1 MNSLENKKKTFEENL
16 TNSESN
22 KDYLKYKRN
31 LNYIYDQDQKV

>member
-22 KDYLKYKRN
+22 KNINERN
-31 LNYIYDQDQKV
+31 LNYIYDQD